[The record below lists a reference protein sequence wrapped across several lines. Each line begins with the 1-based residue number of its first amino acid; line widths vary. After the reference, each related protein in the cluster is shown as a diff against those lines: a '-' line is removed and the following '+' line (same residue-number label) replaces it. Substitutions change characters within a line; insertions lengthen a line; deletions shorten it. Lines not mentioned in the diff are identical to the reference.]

1 MHNHNSAIDLKEF
14 YESVQGRVVQRI
26 LRQHIRQLW
35 PDVRGQRVIGLG
47 YAAPYL
53 RPFLGEAARVVAL
66 MPMQQGAVFWPSEGD
81 GERRARPL
89 NGPVHG
95 LVGIC
100 DETELPIETNSV
112 DRLLVIH
119 TLNSAE
125 SMHAVLQ
132 EAWRVL
138 SGQGRLLMIV
148 PNRSGIW
155 ARMDNT
161 PFGHGTPYSSGQV
174 RQYMKDYMFVPERS
188 ERALFF
194 PPASSRLMLTT
205 VGAWEKVGRKLFNA
219 FGGVNIIEATKQL
232 YAGTMVGAPA
242 SAKARQQRFIPAP
255 KPASSGSSIDCARG
269 CHERN

>member
-1 MHNHNSAIDLKEF
+1 MHNNAIDLKEF
-14 YESVQGRVVQRI
+14 YETTQGRVVQRI

-35 PDVRGQRVIGLG
+35 PSVRGQRVVGIG

-53 RPFLGEAARVVAL
+53 RPFLGEAERVVAL

-81 GERRARPL
+81 GQKEERRAGL
-89 NGPVHG
+89 KEGQAHG
-95 LVGIC
+95 LVSIC
-100 DETELPIETNSV
+100 DESELPIETNSV

-119 TLNSAE
+119 TLNSVE

-132 EAWRVL
+132 EAWRIM
-138 SGQGRLLMIV
+138 SGQGRLIMIV

-161 PFGHGTPYSSGQV
+161 PFGHGTPYSSGQL
-174 RQYMKDYMFVPERS
+174 RQLLKEYMFVPERV

-205 VGAWEKVGRKLFNA
+205 AGAWEKVGHKLFNA
-219 FGGVNIIEATKQL
+219 FGGVNIVEATKQL

-242 SAKARQQRFIPAP
+242 MAKARQKFITAPRPA
-255 KPASSGSSIDCARG
+255 ASGNN
-269 CHERN
+269 RN